1 MPNTLTEKAIRQPFR
16 VGLMLGAL
24 TLPTLWTMSQD
35 ALNVLTRKPL
45 LSSEEVTLLFAMGFL
60 PGMVLGAGAV
70 RAWVAW
76 RAGEIGET
84 RWLLIGHGAF
94 VLVPCAVPIV
104 FGFIGALDDL
114 TIRGWRATLID
125 SASGF
130 YFNFPFQ
137 IALTMVLLGLF
148 MRSARA

>member
-1 MPNTLTEKAIRQPFR
+1 
-16 VGLMLGAL
+16 
-24 TLPTLWTMSQD
+24 
-35 ALNVLTRKPL
+35 
-45 LSSEEVTLLFAMGFL
+45 MGFL

-137 IALTMVLLGLF
+137 IAPHDGFTRLIYAF
-148 MRSARA
+148 CARVKREPV